1 MKAEIPS
8 KRIYLVNRDFQFR
21 YTRIGVLAGVAST
34 IMTTV
39 VILYPLFAFKILVVP
54 QFLPS
59 PILLGMLVAAF
70 INIGMIVLFGILIT
84 HRIAGPMF
92 SMVRHLRRIAA
103 GQWRT
108 TMRIR
113 PGDELHIL
121 VRNLNEL
128 SDALIDTAS
137 KDLQL
142 IDNVIESV
150 PQASPQTTELL
161 QKLRKRIQ
169 SRIDS
174 AQPSHEGQPND

>member
-1 MKAEIPS
+1 MKAETPS

-21 YTRIGVLAGVAST
+21 YTRVGVLAGVAST

-39 VILYPLFAFKILVVP
+39 VILYPLFAFKVLVVP

-59 PILLGMLVAAF
+59 PILIGMLAAGM

-108 TMRIR
+108 HMRLR
-113 PGDELHIL
+113 AGDELHIL

-128 SDALIDTAS
+128 SEALVKTTSEDIQLVDSVLENAS
-137 KDLQL
+137 GLPS
-142 IDNVIESV
+142 ESV
-150 PQASPQTTELL
+150 EVLH
-161 QKLRKRIQ
+161 KLKERLQ

-174 AQPSHEGQPND
+174 SAPKQEVQA